1 MTVTIDDLTPL
12 QKTLLLTLTGRA
24 LDAHK
29 QSPLLGDGLAAN
41 VLDRLGPGGAI
52 KLPDMVR
59 IAASVRSKMLD
70 RIVTKFIATHP
81 DAVVLE
87 LGCGLETRMNRL
99 AVPDT
104 VDWYDIDFAAVI
116 ALRRRLIPEL
126 RRAHPVAASL
136 TEPGWLDEIP
146 RDRPVIALADGVL
159 GFLTETDNRF
169 ILNTLTEHFT
179 AGGELAFVAYTR
191 IAARLIGSMGVV
203 RQVGILKGY
212 RGFGFDDPREL
223 ERLNPRLA
231 FIEEQLGAQ
240 APEITQLPWAT
251 RMLATW
257 FAHWRA
263 QARRGVWVLR
273 YRLRERS
280 SS

>member
-1 MTVTIDDLTPL
+1 MSVTIDDLTPL
-12 QKTLLLTLTGRA
+12 QKTLLITLTGRA
-24 LDAHK
+24 LDTGK
-29 QSPLLGDGLAAN
+29 PRQLLGDRLAAD
-41 VLDRLGPGGAI
+41 VLDRIGPRGVI
-52 KLPDMVR
+52 KLSDTVT
-59 IAASVRSKMLD
+59 IATSVRSKMLD
-70 RIVTKFIATHP
+70 RIVTRFMAAHP
-81 DAVVLE
+81 NAVVLE
-87 LGCGLETRMNRL
+87 LGCGLETRMHRV

-116 ALRRRLIPEL
+116 ALRRRLIPEFS
-126 RRAHPVAASL
+126 RAHTVAASL

-159 GFLTETDNRF
+159 GFLTESDNRF
-169 ILNTLTEHFT
+169 ILNSLTEHFT

-203 RQVGILKGY
+203 RQVGIPKGY
-212 RGFGFDDPREL
+212 RGFGFDDPHEP
-223 ERLNPRLA
+223 ERLNPQLT

-240 APEITQLPWAT
+240 APEIAQLPWTT
-251 RMLATW
+251 RLLATW

-273 YRLRERS
+273 YRLGSRS
-280 SS
+280 DS

>member
-1 MTVTIDDLTPL
+1 MSVTIDDLTPL
-12 QKTLLLTLTGRA
+12 QKTLLITLTGRA
-24 LDAHK
+24 LDTRK
-29 QSPLLGDGLAAN
+29 RRPLLGDWLAAE
-41 VLDRLGPGGAI
+41 VLDRIGPRGAI
-52 KLPDMVR
+52 KLSDTVT
-59 IAASVRSKMLD
+59 IATSIRSKMLD
-70 RIVTKFIATHP
+70 RIVARFIAAQP

-87 LGCGLETRMNRL
+87 LGCGLETRMHRV

-104 VDWYDIDFAAVI
+104 VDWYDIDLAAVI

-169 ILNTLTEHFT
+169 ILNSLTEHFT

-191 IAARLIGSMGVV
+191 IAAQLIGSMGVV
-203 RQVGILKGY
+203 RQVGIPKGY
-212 RGFGFDDPREL
+212 RGFGFDDPHEL
-223 ERLNPRLA
+223 ERLNPQLTL
-231 FIEEQLGAQ
+231 IEEQLGAQ
-240 APEITQLPWAT
+240 APEIAQLPWVT
-251 RMLATW
+251 HILATW

-273 YRLRERS
+273 YRLGSRS
-280 SS
+280 DS